1 MKLAS
6 RGSSLITELTKEDLN
21 IVVRVLNGEPVFT
34 AQWRDYLPPGLRER
48 DFAALRL
55 ELQELV
61 TAWKRSGPNLTKML
75 DANKD
80 LSKKVEKG
88 KTLLVTSDSGRAQLM
103 WIPDPAPLP
112 ERTVLDHAAVL
123 FVNLVLNPYWESL
136 GGPCRRCDKYY
147 IKKTVRQESYCSRRC
162 GAAITAL
169 EATRSRRQAQLE
181 KKLEMA
187 QGAIKEWQKQRPAV
201 DWKSWVCLQTE
212 LTLTFLTRAVNNGAI
227 HPPK

>member
-34 AQWRDYLPPGLRER
+34 AQWRNYLPPGLRER
-48 DFAALRL
+48 DFAVLRL

-75 DANKD
+75 DANKE

-88 KTLLVTSDSGRAQLM
+88 KTLLVTSYSGRAQLM
-103 WIPDPAPLP
+103 WRPDPAPLP

-123 FVNLVLNPYWESL
+123 FVNLVINPYWESL

-147 IKKTVRQESYCSRRC
+147 VKKTVRQESYCSRRC

-169 EATRSRRQAQLE
+169 EVTRGRRQAQ
-181 KKLEMA
+181 
-187 QGAIKEWQKQRPAV
+187 QKQDLEVAQKAIDAWQEQRSAT
-201 DWKSWVCLQTE
+201 DWKRWTSLETK
-212 LTLTFLTRAVNNGAI
+212 LTLSFLTRAVNRGLLQ
-227 HPPK
+227 PPR